1 MVLREP
7 FSRDPM
13 SVSILIVEDHD
24 LLAQSLKLALRGD
37 GFEAE
42 LADDLTAD
50 GILKIADR
58 MRPSVVLLDLDLGAD
73 VGTSLPLIPGLR
85 ALGASVVMV
94 TAAESRARLGEC
106 IDAGA
111 LGIVAKSAG
120 FDDLLGAIRDACEM
134 RTLLSKPER
143 DELLDEMRRQHAAD
157 RERDER
163 FDRLTARERQVL
175 AALCDG
181 KSADMIASEAFVSV
195 ATVRTQIRALLQK
208 LGVKSQIAAVAMARR
223 ASWGPR

>member
-1 MVLREP
+1 MN
-7 FSRDPM
+7 
-13 SVSILIVEDHD
+13 VSILIVEDHD
-24 LLAQSLKLALRGD
+24 LLAQSLELALRGD

-50 GILKIADR
+50 GILEIADR
-58 MRPSVVLLDLDLGAD
+58 MRPSVVLLDLDLGSA
-73 VGTSLPLIPGLR
+73 VGSSLPLIPALH
-85 ALGASVVMV
+85 ALGACVVMV
-94 TAAESRARLGEC
+94 TGTENRARLGEC
-106 IDAGA
+106 IEAGA
-111 LGIVAKSAG
+111 IGIVPKSAG

-163 FDRLTARERQVL
+163 FARLTGREQEVL

-181 KSADMIASEAFVSV
+181 KTADMIASEAFVSV

-208 LGVKSQIAAVAMARR
+208 LGVKSQIAAVAIARR
-223 ASWGPR
+223 AGWEPH